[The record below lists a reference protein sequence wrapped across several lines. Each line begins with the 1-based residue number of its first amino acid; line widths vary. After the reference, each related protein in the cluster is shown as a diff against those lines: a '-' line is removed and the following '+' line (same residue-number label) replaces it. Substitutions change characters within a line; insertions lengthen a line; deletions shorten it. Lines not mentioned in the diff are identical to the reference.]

1 MSSKHPM
8 LWFCQNK
15 RSIKGRNS
23 QKTCLKNVGNVT
35 EQPPRL
41 YCKNLKYLVFSHFLI
56 YANRSARVSP
66 IVLYNMFRNRF
77 WGIYLF
83 RYLRRDPSPKL
94 SHFSVMTGILQQ
106 LVLHTMFSE
115 AHNDCNSKTIQQSI
129 QGLIKIYF
137 PTFIV

>member
-1 MSSKHPM
+1 MKGLLRDEIHRNFASKM
-8 LWFCQNK
+8 LEM
-15 RSIKGRNS
+15 
-23 QKTCLKNVGNVT
+23 VT
-35 EQPPRL
+35 KQTPRL
-41 YCKNLKYLVFSHFLI
+41 YCKNLKYLVFSHFLM

-66 IVLYNMFRNRF
+66 IVLYKMFRNRF

-115 AHNDCNSKTIQQSI
+115 AHNGCNSKTIQQSI

>member
-1 MSSKHPM
+1 MFYFGVK
-8 LWFCQNK
+8 
-15 RSIKGRNS
+15 IKGLLRDEIHRKLAS
-23 QKTCLKNVGNVT
+23 KRLEMVT
-35 EQPPRL
+35 ERTPRL
-41 YCKNLKYLVFSHFLI
+41 YCKNLKYLVFSHFLM

-66 IVLYNMFRNRF
+66 IILYKMFRNRF

-115 AHNDCNSKTIQQSI
+115 AHNGCNSKTIQQSI